1 MQLTPVFL
9 FVAYLLLLSFFS
21 LLSYFFHNLWVG
33 LGGGMIL
40 TVVITQLSY
49 RYFKA
54 LLKVAD
60 EDHFYENIL
69 NEVPQ
74 GIILVKEND
83 HCIFQNKITRDL
95 FGKIDLQMNR
105 FQFLKDF
112 IKNTQ
117 LTEST
122 LIFDSKELYIAKI
135 AEFGNVRMLA
145 LELSEQKK
153 VQQIGKEF
161 VANASHE
168 LRTPITIIKGFA
180 ETLNDLPQ
188 ISDVMLRDFTEK
200 ILRNCQRM
208 DNLVKNLLLLAD
220 LDHSSRL
227 KLRLCDLGVFIENVS
242 YNLLS
247 VHKDVVI
254 ETLMSEEFITV
265 QMDPD
270 LFEQAIFNLLEN
282 AVKYSPQ
289 PAQITLIVEKKES
302 EVVLKVKDKGV
313 GIKLEHLPYIF
324 NRFFR
329 VNNDRSRKL
338 GGAGLG
344 LSIVKSIIEKH
355 QATLQVSS
363 VEGEGTTFEITLP
376 APVSSSI

>member
-1 MQLTPVFL
+1 
-9 FVAYLLLLSFFS
+9 
-21 LLSYFFHNLWVG
+21 
-33 LGGGMIL
+33 
-40 TVVITQLSY
+40 
-49 RYFKA
+49 
-54 LLKVAD
+54 
-60 EDHFYENIL
+60 
-69 NEVPQ
+69 
-74 GIILVKEND
+74 
-83 HCIFQNKITRDL
+83 
-95 FGKIDLQMNR
+95 
-105 FQFLKDF
+105 
-112 IKNTQ
+112 
-117 LTEST
+117 
-122 LIFDSKELYIAKI
+122 
-135 AEFGNVRMLA
+135 
-145 LELSEQKK
+145 
-153 VQQIGKEF
+153 
-161 VANASHE
+161 
-168 LRTPITIIKGFA
+168 
-180 ETLNDLPQ
+180 
-188 ISDVMLRDFTEK
+188 MLRDFTEK

-289 PAQITLIVEKKES
+289 PAQITLVVEKKES

-355 QATLQVSS
+355 QATLEVSS
-363 VEGEGTTFEITLP
+363 VEGEGTTFEIKLP
-376 APVSSSI
+376 VPGVNSANC